1 MSAPEP
7 PIWTLLGQ
15 LQDRLETILVSN
27 GYRTDI
33 GTTVVRELEQL
44 DCDLESLPLP
54 CIALAV
60 DDEMLL
66 AELNTQRQQRT
77 FTIVAEAY
85 LQADATDSQQVAHQ
99 AAEDLVQA
107 LPAKQRYNQ
116 GSGVVSDV
124 QLEGVTIAR
133 RPEGAPLIVVAARI
147 AVQMIGLRAAP
158 AVPPEVPPP

>member
-7 PIWTLLGQ
+7 PVWTLLGQ
-15 LQDRLETILVSN
+15 LQARLETVLVSN

-44 DCDLESLPLP
+44 DCDLDELPLP

-85 LQADATDSQQVAHQ
+85 LQADATNAQQTAHE
-99 AAEDLVQA
+99 AAEDLAQA
-107 LPAKQRYNQ
+107 LPAKTRFEQ

-124 QLEGVTIAR
+124 HLEGITVAR
-133 RPEGAPLIVVAARI
+133 RPEGAPLIVVAARLS
-147 AVQMIGLRAAP
+147 VLMQGNRAAP